1 MSFLSG
7 ITNMNYSVTS
17 MYAQSRSVNSIKGES
32 FCNAVIEH
40 KGTGVRATTH
50 STVDDYLSR
59 HPENKAQ
66 IDRLLNPGFSVMQQ
80 YGKSDAE
87 VEEMSMDEYKEY
99 IYGIL
104 DKLPYHPSQMRDIQF
119 IDITEKGWEQMKND
133 PDYEAW
139 VLGYTAEDRSVN
151 IPFAS
156 MPGYSPSYHTEK
168 FGASIEEHLGQGIP
182 MNSSG
187 KRSLFAS
194 NEESWWEK
202 RHERLEKLQKEQ
214 EQRAEK
220 RAVLRRKEQQEML
233 NEKIAKQEQER
244 SRFLQSWNN
253 ERKMSQVS
261 AVYEAN
267 VMTDFA
273 EGSNYVG

>member
-99 IYGIL
+99 INDMIYTYIE
-104 DKLPYHPSQMRDIQF
+104 DMYYKLAAQGYVNSEI
-119 IDITEKGWEQMKND
+119 KG
-133 PDYEAW
+133 
-139 VLGYTAEDRSVN
+139 
-151 IPFAS
+151 
-156 MPGYSPSYHTEK
+156 
-168 FGASIEEHLGQGIP
+168 
-182 MNSSG
+182 
-187 KRSLFAS
+187 
-194 NEESWWEK
+194 
-202 RHERLEKLQKEQ
+202 
-214 EQRAEK
+214 
-220 RAVLRRKEQQEML
+220 
-233 NEKIAKQEQER
+233 
-244 SRFLQSWNN
+244 
-253 ERKMSQVS
+253 
-261 AVYEAN
+261 
-267 VMTDFA
+267 
-273 EGSNYVG
+273 